1 MLRMFNWLHLNSS
14 DVRQICKFSFGELR
28 AMAGEEVIAVE
39 LWFLKLD
46 HMWCEVV
53 ISLSNQLCGRSYN
66 YRKLQREDSRIHPPP
81 LVQLRFECSQLTI
94 SEKCMHSEF
103 LMYVPILDLVSQ
115 FSFKCS
121 KIRSIRTCAHLAPN
135 ATSQ

>member
-66 YRKLQREDSRIHPPP
+66 YRKLQQEDSRIHPPP
-81 LVQLRFECSQLTI
+81 GATTI
-94 SEKCMHSEF
+94 WMQSANHKRKMHAQRIFNVCANIGSCF
-103 LMYVPILDLVSQ
+103 TIFIQMLKNSINSYV
-115 FSFKCS
+115 
-121 KIRSIRTCAHLAPN
+121 CAL
-135 ATSQ
+135 SS